1 MTSPAQES
9 QTDAIVVGAGFAGL
23 YQLIRLREM
32 GLSTVVLE
40 RGPQVGG
47 TWYWNRYPGARCDI
61 TSLDYS
67 YSFDEDLQ
75 QEWEWSEKF
84 ATQPE
89 ILRYAEH
96 VAERYDLNKDIR
108 FGRAVTSALWDETRN
123 VWTVTATAAD
133 EAGTPIPDAPVERYA
148 AKYLILAVGNLSA
161 THMPDIPGISDFQGR
176 SFHSAHWPKQGV
188 EFSGRRVGVIG
199 TGSTGIQ
206 IIPLVAQE
214 AGHLTVFHRTPNF
227 SLPAGNRPLDPEE
240 VAARKSDYSAY
251 RERARHSFTGVPVPV
266 PTRSVFDVSEEER
279 ERVFEEAWNSGVYGA
294 LLASFTDLST
304 DAEANEL
311 AAEFIRRKVRSL
323 TKDPDLAR
331 VLEPRGNY
339 FGTKRT
345 CLDTNYYQTFNRDN
359 VTLVDLKAE
368 PIVRITPKGVETQG
382 REVEL
387 DDLIFATG
395 FDAMTGSLLAINP
408 VGLGGRSLQDA
419 WKEGPYTFL
428 GVASHGFP
436 NLFFITGPG
445 SPSVLS
451 NMIVSIEQHVD
462 WVTALIRAMS
472 DRGVDAFQP
481 TAQAER
487 EWMQTVHD
495 EAAKTL
501 YLSGNSWYL
510 GANVPGK
517 PRVFMPYVAGVG
529 QYRAIADEEAAAGYP
544 HWVPAA

>member
-1 MTSPAQES
+1 MTVREHF
-9 QTDAIVVGAGFAGL
+9 TDAIIVGAGFGGL
-23 YQLIRLREM
+23 YQLIRLREL
-32 GLSTVVLE
+32 GLDAVVIE
-40 RGPQVGG
+40 RAPQVGG

-67 YSFDEDLQ
+67 YSFDEELQ

-96 VAERYDLNKDIR
+96 VAERYDLHSDIR
-108 FGRAVTSALWDETRN
+108 FERAVTGARWDESTGTW
-123 VWTVTATAAD
+123 VVSVAHAD
-133 EAGTPIPDAPVERYA
+133 ETGAARDHSAVEHYR

-161 THMPDIPGISDFQGR
+161 THLPPIEGIADFGGR
-176 SFHSAHWPKQGV
+176 SFHSAQWPSEGV
-188 EFSGRRVGVIG
+188 DFSGRRVGIIG

-206 IIPLVAQE
+206 IIPLVAEQAE
-214 AGHLTVFHRTPNF
+214 QLTVFHRTPNF
-227 SLPAGNRPLDPEE
+227 SLPAGNRPLDAQE
-240 VAARKSDYSAY
+240 VQERRSDYAAY

-266 PTRSVFDVSEEER
+266 PTQSVFEVSDEER
-279 ERVFEEAWNSGVYGA
+279 ERVFEKAWESGVYGA

-304 DAEANEL
+304 DAAANEI
-311 AAEFIRRKVRSL
+311 AAEFIRRKVRSVVD
-323 TKDPDLAR
+323 DPAIAG

-345 CLDTNYYQTFNRDN
+345 CLDTGYYQTFNREN
-359 VTLVDLKAE
+359 VALVDLLQQ
-368 PIVRITPKGVETQG
+368 PIVRITSTGVRTEG
-382 REVEL
+382 GDVEL

-395 FDAMTGSLLAINP
+395 FDAMTGSLLAIDP
-408 VGLGGRSLQDA
+408 VGRSGLTLSEA
-419 WKEGPYTFL
+419 WREGPYTFL
-428 GVASHGFP
+428 GIASHDFP

-462 WVTALIRAMS
+462 WVTRLIERMEREGIAAMH
-472 DRGVDAFQP
+472 P
-481 TAQAER
+481 TEHSQR
-487 EWMQTVHD
+487 EWMQAVHD

-501 YLSGNSWYL
+501 YLHGNSWYL

-517 PRVFMPYVAGVG
+517 PRVFMPYVGGVG
-529 QYRAIADEEAAAGYP
+529 QYRDLAEQEAADGYP
-544 HWVPAA
+544 HWERTA